1 MEGVQKYTIKQLPR
15 VDRPREKLIKYGPGK
30 LNNSELLAILLR
42 TGKRGENVV
51 EMARKILQKFGSQ
64 GLHNATFKDL
74 VQHVGLGP
82 AKACEI
88 VACFELGKRL
98 LKDKKAVL
106 IMSAQDVWQQMADIR
121 DNKKE
126 HFVVI
131 EKDPNILASM
141 DKDILALQGDS
152 TQDAVLKEVGID
164 RARGLISVLS
174 SDADNLYVVLSAR
187 GLNPKLRIVARAS
200 EEGAEQKLI
209 RAGAD
214 NVISPYHLGGIRIAH
229 TMLKPAVVDF
239 IEFATRS
246 GNLELQIEEIKV
258 KDHSHIIDKNLDEC
272 GIRRE
277 LGIIIVAIKRATGE
291 MEFNPTST
299 SIIRQGDILIAMGD
313 TKELKSLES
322 LVGA

>member
-126 HFVVI
+126 HFVVFYLDTRNQQIKREIISVGTLNASLVHPREVFEPAIRHNAAHIIIAHNHPSGDPEPSQEDLVLTRRLTEAGKILGI
-131 EKDPNILASM
+131 ELLDHVI
-141 DKDILALQGDS
+141 I
-152 TQDAVLKEVGID
+152 TQYQWLSLKE
-164 RARGLISVLS
+164 RSLI
-174 SDADNLYVVLSAR
+174 
-187 GLNPKLRIVARAS
+187 
-200 EEGAEQKLI
+200 
-209 RAGAD
+209 
-214 NVISPYHLGGIRIAH
+214 
-229 TMLKPAVVDF
+229 
-239 IEFATRS
+239 
-246 GNLELQIEEIKV
+246 
-258 KDHSHIIDKNLDEC
+258 
-272 GIRRE
+272 
-277 LGIIIVAIKRATGE
+277 
-291 MEFNPTST
+291 
-299 SIIRQGDILIAMGD
+299 
-313 TKELKSLES
+313 
-322 LVGA
+322 